1 VTVRFE
7 NASDA
12 RRLARRS
19 LPAALFDYVDGAA
32 EDEATMAANGDA
44 FRQVTFRPRA
54 GAGARTPEIATTVAG
69 SRVSMPV
76 LLAPCGLTELLHPD
90 GSTGVMRAALDAET
104 LYLVSTYVGL
114 PPEAF
119 AEHRS
124 PRWFQLYAESREFAS
139 DMMRRAAASGFDGL
153 VVTMDTPVN
162 GKRERDSRTG
172 ATAAVNLNLRTAI
185 RMSPQVAARPWWFA
199 RMART
204 TRHTLSTQ
212 TLPRDAHPDSLVQ
225 TPPAALEKAVRTPAA
240 SPRRVSPFTWDDI
253 GWIRDQ
259 WPGPLVVKALLTGE
273 DAAKAVRIG
282 ADAVVISNHG
292 GRQLDGAPATL
303 SVLREIVA
311 AVGGQADVLLDGG
324 VRRGA
329 DAVKALALGARAVL
343 IGRPYLFALA
353 AGGEAGVRHMLE
365 IFRNDLVRTLEL
377 MGCHDV
383 SQLDST
389 WVRTPIDWG

>member
-1 VTVRFE
+1 
-7 NASDA
+7 
-12 RRLARRS
+12 
-19 LPAALFDYVDGAA
+19 
-32 EDEATMAANGDA
+32 
-44 FRQVTFRPRA
+44 
-54 GAGARTPEIATTVAG
+54 
-69 SRVSMPV
+69 VSMPV